1 MQSFP
6 GAKVVEASDMN
17 IVTRTHIHHVMIF
30 LSLCIYTQK
39 FKRYFMVF
47 SFNLLP
53 RFYFQRIAGNMTEN
67 TGIGNVTRELVHQIA
82 SANFPDL
89 VVGDRD
95 IVRLFLLSVFL
106 CIVLLGNAKLYINKF
121 PLPTQ
126 NGL

>member
-1 MQSFP
+1 
-6 GAKVVEASDMN
+6 
-17 IVTRTHIHHVMIF
+17 
-30 LSLCIYTQK
+30 
-39 FKRYFMVF
+39 MVF

-106 CIVLLGNAKLYINKF
+106 CIVLLGNAKL
-121 PLPTQ
+121 
-126 NGL
+126 